1 MLDHLSFSQY
11 NQYTKCPRA
20 WYLNKVKHAE
30 EKQTWYIPI
39 GSAVHQMVED
49 YLKHDESSDFY
60 RAEAYF
66 YPLVSAQM
74 AIEPDT
80 SKWMAGGSKA
90 EPVTEERALRRV
102 EECFEKAL
110 TFLEDIDVWEV
121 EYDATGHLPGLEV
134 PVKAYVDITGE
145 HKEHGPVILDW
156 KTGSSKPSD
165 YFQLETYKALLSPLI
180 PYKGLWAMLNPKASK
195 AKPVDLSAVDPA
207 EVGAKYQVAYEGM
220 KAKLYPTKHSKF
232 KCRFC
237 FHQDNCL
244 LNAGPTER
252 AKYYD
257 RAHEDGLPY

>member
-1 MLDHLSFSQY
+1 MEHISYSQY
-11 NQYTKCPRA
+11 NSYTKCPRA

-30 EKQTWYIPI
+30 EKQTWYLPI
-39 GSAVHQMVED
+39 GTAVHKMIEAWLD
-49 YLKHDESSDFY
+49 PMPEPFPS
-60 RAEAYF
+60 AEAFF
-66 YPLVSAQM
+66 YPLISAQM
-74 AIEPDT
+74 EIEPDT

-90 EPVTEERALRRV
+90 EPVVEERALKRV

-121 EYDATGHLPGLEV
+121 EYDATGYLPGLEV

-165 YFQLETYKALLSPLI
+165 NFQLETYKALLPPLI
-180 PYKGLWAMLNPKASK
+180 PFKGLWAMLNPKASK

-207 EVGAKYQVAYEGM
+207 EVGAKYQAVYEQM
-220 KAKLYPTKHSKF
+220 RARLYPTKHNKF
-232 KCRFC
+232 KCGFC
-237 FHQDNCL
+237 FQQDNCL

-257 RAHEDGLPY
+257 RAYEDGLPY